1 MPARTRRYSHREV
14 DASEGGPREITDVLP
29 DSRAPGYLIIEVD
42 GARFASLPAEAVA
55 SLGIRTGDRLD
66 KERFATLTDVA
77 DVEAAHQVALRL
89 LANRPRAVKD
99 MLRQL
104 RNRGH
109 NPSAAAAAVG
119 RLEANGLLNDLEF
132 ACHFTR
138 VRSGKGHGP
147 LRLISDL
154 LARGVDKRLA
164 ERAVHET
171 IEAEEIDP
179 QAQAR
184 ALAEKR
190 SGQLGDLP
198 PETKRRRLLAYLGRR
213 GFRGYEIDE
222 MVRSLLPPPPSLGSG
237 E

>member
-1 MPARTRRYSHREV
+1 MPARTRRYYHREV
-14 DASEGGPREITDVLP
+14 DAADGRPREITDVLP

-42 GARFASLPAEAVA
+42 GARFASLPAEIVV
-55 SLGIRTGDRLD
+55 SLGIRTGEQLDQERL
-66 KERFATLTDVA
+66 ATLTRVA
-77 DVEAAHQVALRL
+77 DVEAAHQVAMRL

-109 NPSAAAAAVG
+109 NPSAAAVAVG

-132 ACHFTR
+132 ARHFTR
-138 VRSGKGHGP
+138 VRSEKGHGP

-164 ERAVHET
+164 ERAVYET
-171 IEAEEIDP
+171 IEAEDIDL

-184 ALAEKR
+184 ALAAMR

-222 MVRSLLPPPPSLGSG
+222 MVREVVGRR
-237 E
+237 

>member
-14 DASEGGPREITDVLP
+14 DAPDDGRPRDITDVLP
-29 DSRAPGYLIIEVD
+29 DPRAPGYLIIEVD
-42 GARFASLPAEAVA
+42 GARFASLPAEIVV
-55 SLGIRTGDRLD
+55 SLGIRTGEQLDQERL
-66 KERFATLTDVA
+66 ATLTRVA
-77 DVEAAHQVALRL
+77 DVEAAHQVAMRL

-132 ACHFTR
+132 ARHVAR
-138 VRSGKGHGP
+138 VRCGKGPGP

-164 ERAVHET
+164 ERAVYET
-171 IEAEEIDP
+171 IEAEDIDP

-222 MVRSLLPPPPSLGSG
+222 MVREVVGSRK
-237 E
+237 

>member
-14 DASEGGPREITDVLP
+14 DAADGRPRVITDVLP
-29 DSRAPGYLIIEVD
+29 DSRAPGYHIIEVD
-42 GARFASLPAEAVA
+42 GARFASLPAEIVA
-55 SLGIRTGDRLD
+55 SLSIRTGDQLDQERL
-66 KERFATLTDVA
+66 ATLTRVA
-77 DVEAAHQVALRL
+77 DVEAAHQVAMRL
-89 LANRPRAVKD
+89 LANRPRAVND

-104 RNRGH
+104 RNRGY

-132 ACHFTR
+132 ARHFTR

-164 ERAVHET
+164 ERAVYET
-171 IEAEEIDP
+171 IEAEHIDP

-184 ALAEKR
+184 ALAAKR

-198 PETKRRRLLAYLGRR
+198 PETKRRRLLAYLWRR
-213 GFRGYEIDE
+213 GFRGYKIDE
-222 MVRSLLPPPPSLGSG
+222 MVVEIVGMR
-237 E
+237 

>member
-14 DASEGGPREITDVLP
+14 DAADGRPREITDVLS
-29 DSRAPGYLIIEVD
+29 DSRAPGYLIIEID
-42 GARFASLPAEAVA
+42 GARFASLPAEIVA
-55 SLGIRTGDRLD
+55 SLGIRTGEQLDQERL
-66 KERFATLTDVA
+66 ATLTRIA
-77 DVEAAHQVALRL
+77 DVEAAHQVAMRL

-109 NPSAAAAAVG
+109 DPSAAAAAVG

-132 ACHFTR
+132 ARHFTR

-164 ERAVHET
+164 ERAVNET
-171 IEAEEIDP
+171 IEAEDIDP

-222 MVRSLLPPPPSLGSG
+222 MVREVVGSRK
-237 E
+237 

>member
-14 DASEGGPREITDVLP
+14 DAADGRPRDITDVLP
-29 DSRAPGYLIIEVD
+29 DTRAPGYLIIEVD
-42 GARFASLPAEAVA
+42 GARFASLPAEIVA
-55 SLGIRTGDRLD
+55 SLSIRTGEQLDQERL
-66 KERFATLTDVA
+66 ATLTRVA
-77 DVEAAHQVALRL
+77 DVEAAHQVAMRL

-104 RNRGH
+104 RHRGH

-132 ACHFTR
+132 ARHFTR

-164 ERAVHET
+164 ERAVYET
-171 IEAEEIDP
+171 IEAEDIDP
-179 QAQAR
+179 QTQAR
-184 ALAEKR
+184 ALVEKR

-213 GFRGYEIDE
+213 GFRGYETDR
-222 MVRSLLPPPPSLGSG
+222 MVKEVVGR
-237 E
+237 

>member
-14 DASEGGPREITDVLP
+14 DAADGRPREITDVLP
-29 DSRAPGYLIIEVD
+29 DPRAPGYLIIEVD
-42 GARFASLPAEAVA
+42 GARFASLPAEIVA

-66 KERFATLTDVA
+66 QERLATLTRVA
-77 DVEAAHQVALRL
+77 DVEAAHQVAMRL
-89 LANRPRAVKD
+89 LAHRPRAVKD

-132 ACHFTR
+132 ARHFTR

-164 ERAVHET
+164 ERAVYET
-171 IEAEEIDP
+171 IEAEDIDP

-184 ALAEKR
+184 ALATKR

-222 MVRSLLPPPPSLGSG
+222 MVRSLLPPPSSLGSG

>member
-14 DASEGGPREITDVLP
+14 DAADGRPRDITDVLP
-29 DSRAPGYLIIEVD
+29 DSRAPGYHIIEVD
-42 GARFASLPAEAVA
+42 GARFASLPAEIVA
-55 SLGIRTGDRLD
+55 SLGIRTGDQLDQERL
-66 KERFATLTDVA
+66 ATLTRIA
-77 DVEAAHQVALRL
+77 DVEAAHQVAMRL

-104 RNRGH
+104 GNRGH

-132 ACHFTR
+132 ARHFTR

-164 ERAVHET
+164 ERAVYET
-171 IEAEEIDP
+171 IEAEHIDP

-184 ALAEKR
+184 ALAAKR

-222 MVRSLLPPPPSLGSG
+222 MVREVVGRRK
-237 E
+237 

>member
-14 DASEGGPREITDVLP
+14 DAADGRPREITDVLP

-42 GARFASLPAEAVA
+42 GARFASLPAEMVV
-55 SLGIRTGDRLD
+55 SLGIRTGEQLDQERL
-66 KERFATLTDVA
+66 ATLTRVA
-77 DVEAAHQVALRL
+77 DVEAAHQVAMRL

-104 RNRGH
+104 KNRGH
-109 NPSAAAAAVG
+109 NPSAAAVAVG

-132 ACHFTR
+132 ARHFTR
-138 VRSGKGHGP
+138 VRSEKGHGP

-164 ERAVHET
+164 ERAVYET
-171 IEAEEIDP
+171 IEAEDIDP

-184 ALAEKR
+184 ALAAKR

-222 MVRSLLPPPPSLGSG
+222 MVRSFLPPHPSPGSG

>member
-14 DASEGGPREITDVLP
+14 DAADGRPREITDVLP

-42 GARFASLPAEAVA
+42 GARFASLPAEIVV
-55 SLGIRTGDRLD
+55 SLGIRTGEQLD
-66 KERFATLTDVA
+66 QERFATLTRIA
-77 DVEAAHQVALRL
+77 DVEAAHQVAMRL

-132 ACHFTR
+132 ARHFTR

-154 LARGVDKRLA
+154 LARGVEKRLA
-164 ERAVHET
+164 ERAVYET
-171 IEAEEIDP
+171 IEAEDIDP

-184 ALAEKR
+184 ALAAKR

-222 MVRSLLPPPPSLGSG
+222 MVRSLLPPPSSLGRG

>member
-1 MPARTRRYSHREV
+1 M
-14 DASEGGPREITDVLP
+14 
-29 DSRAPGYLIIEVD
+29 
-42 GARFASLPAEAVA
+42 
-55 SLGIRTGDRLD
+55 
-66 KERFATLTDVA
+66 
-77 DVEAAHQVALRL
+77 RL

-109 NPSAAAAAVG
+109 NPSAAVAAVG

-132 ACHFTR
+132 ARHFTR
-138 VRSGKGHGP
+138 VRSGRGHGP

-164 ERAVHET
+164 ERAVRET

-184 ALAEKR
+184 AVAEKR

-222 MVRSLLPPPPSLGSG
+222 MVREVVGSRK
-237 E
+237 

>member
-14 DASEGGPREITDVLP
+14 DAADGRQREITDVLP

-42 GARFASLPAEAVA
+42 GARFASLPAEIVA
-55 SLGIRTGDRLD
+55 SLGIRTGEQLDQERL
-66 KERFATLTDVA
+66 ATLTRIA
-77 DVEAAHQVALRL
+77 DVEAAHQVAMRL

-109 NPSAAAAAVG
+109 DPSAAVEAVG
-119 RLEANGLLNDLEF
+119 RLQANGLLNDLEF
-132 ACHFTR
+132 ARHFTR

-147 LRLISDL
+147 VRPISDL

-164 ERAVHET
+164 ERAVYET
-171 IEAEEIDP
+171 MEEEEIDP

-190 SGQLGDLP
+190 SAQLGDLP

-213 GFRGYEIDE
+213 GFRGYETDQ
-222 MVRSLLPPPPSLGSG
+222 MVREVVGRIK
-237 E
+237 

>member
-14 DASEGGPREITDVLP
+14 DATDGRPRDITDVLP

-42 GARFASLPAEAVA
+42 GARFASLPAEIVA
-55 SLGIRTGDRLD
+55 SLGIKTGEQLD
-66 KERFATLTDVA
+66 QESLATLTRVA
-77 DVEAAHQVALRL
+77 DVEAAHQVAMRL

-109 NPSAAAAAVG
+109 DPSSAAAAVG

-132 ACHFTR
+132 ARHFTR

-222 MVRSLLPPPPSLGSG
+222 MVREVVGSRK
-237 E
+237 